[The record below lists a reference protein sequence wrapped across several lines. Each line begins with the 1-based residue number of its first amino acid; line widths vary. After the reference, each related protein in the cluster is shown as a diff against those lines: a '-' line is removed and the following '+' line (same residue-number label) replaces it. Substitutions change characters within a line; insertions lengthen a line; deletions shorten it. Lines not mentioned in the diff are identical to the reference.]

1 MGREILQK
9 HYLSH
14 GQDEITTASPEFPDV
29 NNGGVLST
37 QPSLERGDTLA
48 PSSAPSQ
55 NALDVEIPQE
65 NFIAFSPL
73 TNGIGADQH
82 LVLASETTTPHRP
95 APSGPNFQSLPS
107 GNKAAPTAAGGSD
120 ATNSGDGHDNLTFMV
135 LDDENIGAMSN
146 ENGQRSISDDFI
158 QQFAVPSSVQAN
170 LGQPTRELDHFTQQL
185 NGEWSYWWIC
195 QCTPLPEQPPSA
207 PSEQAISMLA
217 KLDTIFSDP
226 GPWSLS
232 NAQWRSHCFE
242 SSELFVILP
251 IEESTRE
258 SILVIVQGFLRRA
271 LESHGLNV
279 GSSFS
284 LPSDSRNGISW
295 SGCLRLPPTNALY
308 MYLEMFLGR
317 FEPHYPLL
325 PSRSLDP
332 NNLAGRE
339 NNKGLILLLLS
350 MLAYG
355 SMLDPAPKAQ
365 GFSRAITEICRLSMT
380 DISSKDSSAMV
391 KSAGLLQKV
400 NITQTNT
407 DLEKCWKG
415 WVEQEASTRLACS
428 WILIDQA
435 ISLFYDLPPILKV
448 SELQCRL
455 PSSERLWLPP
465 NPEAWVAAWQEEFGP
480 SFPWWDAMSHQ
491 SSSPTLQDLFKFLI
505 FGKLD
510 EKVER
515 PEPLHMMLLLFP
527 IQTLVTHF
535 SQQASC
541 SSDASSTTS
550 VHFHSRELFFDDFQQ
565 LLYWWSK
572 TFQRIEKRGF
582 RGKAMADSAL
592 AMYHVINLNL
602 YTSFDRLESL
612 ARRETTIR
620 SFDENPVRVWYLIRD
635 PEKALEQCGQMF
647 ALFRRM
653 GDAQQPI
660 WSAAAIYRATIVLWA
675 IRLFDLQGWL
685 QPNTEGCSA
694 RNLTED
700 DNLPTSPLWDSF
712 LHCFPHQKNGQVLS
726 TGHDRQ
732 SVGFADP
739 QMCIQL
745 GVEAM
750 RHSCPATPFT
760 LGVILKLES
769 MLAIWEQAD

>member
-1 MGREILQK
+1 
-9 HYLSH
+9 
-14 GQDEITTASPEFPDV
+14 
-29 NNGGVLST
+29 
-37 QPSLERGDTLA
+37 
-48 PSSAPSQ
+48 
-55 NALDVEIPQE
+55 
-65 NFIAFSPL
+65 
-73 TNGIGADQH
+73 
-82 LVLASETTTPHRP
+82 
-95 APSGPNFQSLPS
+95 
-107 GNKAAPTAAGGSD
+107 
-120 ATNSGDGHDNLTFMV
+120 
-135 LDDENIGAMSN
+135 MSN
-146 ENGQRSISDDFI
+146 ENCQRSISGDFI
-158 QQFAVPSSVQAN
+158 RQFSGPSSVQAN

-185 NGEWSYWWIC
+185 NGEWAYWWMC

-232 NAQWRSHCFE
+232 NAHWRSHCFE
-242 SSELFVILP
+242 YSELFVILP
-251 IEESTRE
+251 MEESTRE

-284 LPSDSRNGISW
+284 LPGDSRNGISW
-295 SGCLRLPPTNALY
+295 SGCLRLPPTDALY

-332 NNLAGRE
+332 NNLADRE

-415 WVEQEASTRLACS
+415 WVEQEASTRL
-428 WILIDQA
+428 
-435 ISLFYDLPPILKV
+435 
-448 SELQCRL
+448 

-480 SFPWWDAMSHQ
+480 GFPWWDAMSHQ

-505 FGKLD
+505 SGKLD

-612 ARRETTIR
+612 ARRETTIK
-620 SFDENPVRVWYLIRD
+620 SFDENPARAWHLIRD
-635 PEKALEQCGQMF
+635 PEKALEHCGRMF

-685 QPNTEGCSA
+685 QPNREGCSGQ
-694 RNLTED
+694 NLTED
-700 DNLPTSPLWDSF
+700 GNLVASPLWDSF
-712 LHCFPHQKNGQVLS
+712 LHCFSHPENGQVFS
-726 TGHDRQ
+726 SGHDRQ
-732 SVGFADP
+732 LVGFGDP

-760 LGVILKLES
+760 LGVILKLEA